1 MGMKNKEGYP
11 DPTAG
16 QAIKN
21 ASKVPKYIK
30 DIFRALNMVASMHS
44 LEITEMRDKK
54 TGRLYDMRGGYR
66 VHGRTGTKTDSHK
79 QPDNG
84 SITGRV

>member
-1 MGMKNKEGYP
+1 MKNGEGYQ
-11 DPTAG
+11 DPTAS
-16 QAIKN
+16 QAIAN
-21 ASKVPKYIK
+21 ASKIPKYIK

-44 LEITEMRDKK
+44 LEITEMRDKN

-66 VHGRTGTKTDSHK
+66 AHDRTGTKTDSHK

-84 SITGRV
+84 SIAGRV